1 MNKNVSKELA
11 TTGIRAFA
19 TRPEVRFISPSS
31 DIYEAADSFTVVV
44 EMPGVNKDSLS
55 VTIETNRL
63 IIKGMVV
70 TDPADG
76 ANPILQELPER
87 NYYRVFNLSD
97 GIDTKNIEAGLED
110 GVLTITLRK
119 SEKLRSKEIRV
130 K

>member
-1 MNKNVSKELA
+1 MNKNISTEL
-11 TTGIRAFA
+11 TKTGSRALA

-31 DIYEAADSFTVVV
+31 DIYERADSFTVVV
-44 EMPGVNKDSLS
+44 EMPGVTKDSLS
-55 VTIETNRL
+55 VNIEANRL

-70 TDPADG
+70 THPAEG
-76 ANPILQELPER
+76 GNPILQELPER

-110 GVLTITLRK
+110 GVLTIILRK
-119 SEKLRSKEIRV
+119 TEKLRSREIRV